1 MLTYGAI
8 KIDPPLVLAPM
19 AGVTD
24 RQFRLILRRVGG
36 VGLVTMEFISS
47 EALIRHNE
55 RTLKMMHY
63 CEEERPISIQIYGSD
78 AQRMAEAARLV
89 ESIGADICDINMGC
103 PANKILKGC
112 AGCALMGDLD
122 LAEKII
128 STVRKAI
135 SIPLTVKFRAGIRD
149 DALNYLELGKICEG
163 AGVNA
168 VALHPRTAKQMY
180 RGEADWT
187 RIARLKE
194 TLSIPVI
201 GNGDVSQPQDALRMF
216 AETGCDGVM
225 VGRASMRNPWIYRQ
239 IEDLRAGRTPFAP
252 TMEDRRDVI
261 LSHFRLLM
269 AQEDDPKFAL
279 HKLRTFTGW
288 YTYGLPG
295 GKALRGKI
303 NSLHAPE
310 SFIDAVEAFFAQARE
325 AA

>member
-1 MLTYGAI
+1 MLNYGSI

-47 EALIRHNE
+47 EALVRRNE
-55 RTLKMMHY
+55 RTLEMMHY
-63 CEEERPISIQIYGSD
+63 CEEERPISIQIYGSN
-78 AQRMAEAARLV
+78 AQRMAEAARIV

-112 AGCALMGDLD
+112 AGSALMGDLD
-122 LAEKII
+122 LARDII

-135 SIPLTVKFRAGIRD
+135 SIPLTVKFRAGVRD
-149 DALNYLELGKICEG
+149 TALNYLELGRICEG
-163 AGVNA
+163 QGVNA

-180 RGEADWT
+180 RGQADWT

-194 TLSIPVI
+194 ELTIPVV
-201 GNGDVSQPQDALRMF
+201 GNGDVSEPQDALRMF

-239 IEDLRAGRTPFAP
+239 IEDLRQGRTPHQP
-252 TMEDRRDVI
+252 TMDDRRDVI
-261 LSHFRLLM
+261 VEHFRMLM
-269 AQEDDPKFAL
+269 EQEDDPKFAL

-295 GKALRGKI
+295 GKALRGRI
-303 NSLHAPE
+303 NQLHAAE
-310 SFIDAVEAFFAQARE
+310 AFIDAVEAFFAQARE